1 MPDTLMMPLLKSKK
15 LAEIPHSE
23 LDNRAIGAL
32 KATPRTNATVRLA
45 VRMKQPY
52 QSPTYLDP
60 QTNNRCK
67 LRIVDRNR
75 GFQAD

>member
-45 VRMKQPY
+45 VRNEATIPIANILR
-52 QSPTYLDP
+52 PTN
-60 QTNNRCK
+60 Q
-67 LRIVDRNR
+67 
-75 GFQAD
+75 